1 MYLRVGYYI
10 NTIIDNTIYLIINF
24 GNFGLI
30 NNQFFSRF
38 MILFD
43 FRNFFIV
50 ILPHFSTKNILL
62 FCRED
67 TKRKNHYSNVL
78 RTTSIVKK
86 RSSNYKVSINTW
98 RTLSGKFYRVRIK
111 DTKFVILRLHFQQP
125 LFITV
130 NENDKSRLESRGFY
144 PVLWAELYNGSY
156 ALRGLW

>member
-1 MYLRVGYYI
+1 M
-10 NTIIDNTIYLIINF
+10 IILYLIIDFSNF
-24 GNFGLI
+24 ELI
-30 NNQFFSRF
+30 NNYQFFSQF
-38 MILFD
+38 MI
-43 FRNFFIV
+43 FFILK
-50 ILPHFSTKNILL
+50 IIIFYFTTFFNEKYSTFFTVRIQN
-62 FCRED
+62 E
-67 TKRKNHYSNVL
+67 KNHYSNVL

-98 RTLSGKFYRVRIK
+98 RIPSGKFYRVRIK